1 MVSSSPKIEHPVNGN
16 ETHIWGSLPS
26 GKRLQNTM
34 ENHHAINGTIHYNGD
49 FPQFFVGL
57 PEGNPINRS
66 LKKNQ

>member
-26 GKRLQNTM
+26 GKRLHKTM

-49 FPQFFVGL
+49 FP
-57 PEGNPINRS
+57 
-66 LKKNQ
+66 